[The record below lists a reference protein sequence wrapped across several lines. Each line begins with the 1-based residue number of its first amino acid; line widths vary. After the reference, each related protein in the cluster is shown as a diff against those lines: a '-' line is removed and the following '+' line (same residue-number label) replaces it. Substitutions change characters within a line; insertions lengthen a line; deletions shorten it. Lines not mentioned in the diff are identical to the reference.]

1 MFYVT
6 DIYNNKA
13 VLSVKVISVL
23 FFSVLSSVSFAH
35 GGRLN
40 SAGCHNQNKDQTYH
54 CHQGPL
60 AGKSFSSRQQAEA
73 STAAEE
79 LPIPSS
85 SYRREDYLSSWRDAD
100 GDCINT
106 RHEVLQATSLVT
118 PIMSGNGCSV
128 VQGRWYDPY
137 TGQFYNNP
145 QDLDIDHVV
154 PLAEAHR
161 SGADEWTRSKKQM
174 FANDITNTGFLLAV
188 DKSANRSKGDSDPA
202 NWMPPNV
209 KYHCEYV
216 QLWKRI
222 KSEYGLVFDQSEQ
235 LTINQIIKER
245 CN

>member
-13 VLSVKVISVL
+13 VLSVKVISVVFL
-23 FFSVLSSVSFAH
+23 SVLSCVSFAH

-73 STAAEE
+73 STAADES
-79 LPIPSS
+79 PTSSS

-118 PIMSGNGCSV
+118 PVMSGNGCSV

-161 SGADEWTRSKKQM
+161 SGANLWARRKKQA
-174 FANDITNTGFLLAV
+174 FANDLDHIGFLLPV
-188 DKSANRSKGDSDPA
+188 YKSANRSKGDKDPA
-202 NWMPPNV
+202 NWMPQNLDF
-209 KYHCEYV
+209 HCEYLS
-216 QLWKRI
+216 LWISIKEEYSLSMDARERDSIEKMRI
-222 KSEYGLVFDQSEQ
+222 KS
-235 LTINQIIKER
+235 
-245 CN
+245 C

>member
-1 MFYVT
+1 MGY
-6 DIYNNKA
+6 IY
-13 VLSVKVISVL
+13 
-23 FFSVLSSVSFAH
+23 AH

-73 STAAEE
+73 STAAKE
-79 LPIPSS
+79 LPTSSS
-85 SYRREDYLSSWRDAD
+85 SYRREDYLSSWKDAD

-118 PIMSGNGCSV
+118 PVMSENGCNV

-137 TGQFYNNP
+137 TGQFYDNP

-161 SGADEWTRSKKQM
+161 SGANLWERGKKQA
-174 FANDITNTGFLLAV
+174 FANDLGNIGFLLPV
-188 DKSANRSKGDSDPA
+188 YKSANRSKGDKDPA
-202 NWMPPNV
+202 DWMPQNSD
-209 KYHCEYV
+209 YHCEYLS
-216 QLWKRI
+216 LWISIKEEYSLSMDAREKDSIEKMRI
-222 KSEYGLVFDQSEQ
+222 KS
-235 LTINQIIKER
+235 
-245 CN
+245 C